1 MTKTLLDNAMAVTM
15 AQALEDEARCQ
26 TINFYSEDTGEA
38 MRAFAE
44 KREPRFTG
52 R

>member
-1 MTKTLLDNAMAVTM
+1 MIKRGLLRSPGMDLDTMLDWEALTM
-15 AQALEDEARCQ
+15 ASIFQTEDLREAF
-26 TINFYSEDTGEA
+26 T
-38 MRAFAE
+38 AFAE

>member
-1 MTKTLLDNAMAVTM
+1 MLDWEALTM
-15 AQALEDEARCQ
+15 ASIFQTEDLREAF
-26 TINFYSEDTGEA
+26 T
-38 MRAFAE
+38 AFAE